1 VRYPELRR
9 ERRLGGKRHR
19 CGRGQRRGGEA
30 AEEKSEVACSTL
42 HHIYTVAGVRARGRE
57 SILDSSAFSHMP
69 GDFTNPS
76 TIWHQRYVIGLP
88 VSEENSSDETLCTG
102 SALGKFDR
110 KPYRPSGRKATNIL
124 EKFHIGIEGPM
135 EVSIIGGFN
144 YFLILVEDCSGY
156 ITVFV
161 IQAKSQALQ
170 HYTTFRDQ
178 VWSQLYK
185 RVSYSRCIRYLT
197 VHILEEECTQWHL
210 LCE

>member
-1 VRYPELRR
+1 VPSVTTLVTISHQDYRHLGSKAISEMGRR
-9 ERRLGGKRHR
+9 K
-19 CGRGQRRGGEA
+19 A
-30 AEEKSEVACSTL
+30 
-42 HHIYTVAGVRARGRE
+42 
-57 SILDSSAFSHMP
+57 
-69 GDFTNPS
+69 
-76 TIWHQRYVIGLP
+76 VIRLP
-88 VSEENSSDETLCTG
+88 VSEERSCNETLSTG
-102 SALGKFDR
+102 STRGKFDR

-178 VWSQLYK
+178 VWSQLYRGVCTCSVNRLFTNPKYK
-185 RVSYSRCIRYLT
+185 RSCDLEPPM
-197 VHILEEECTQWHL
+197 ILENNPGITIESSNPTR
-210 LCE
+210 LCSTRLPTT